1 MKLAELAFR
10 LELTVDGVYKA
21 RDSAI
26 CRAKEVYYGSNL
38 HLWCRAYMDTKV
50 TAQRRL

>member
-26 CRAKEVYYGSNL
+26 CRAKEVYHGSDL
-38 HLWCRAYMDTKV
+38 HLWRRAYVDIMIAVTKG
-50 TAQRRL
+50 L